1 MFIVWEKSKLFFF
14 VFQFGNEESGVDSST
29 EIKPKETDGAVPTEP
44 RKHKKK
50 KKKHKHK
57 DEKGKR
63 KMSTSS
69 SNYDSPLMFDA
80 NAVSSI

>member
-1 MFIVWEKSKLFFF
+1 MTEVAYLS
-14 VFQFGNEESGVDSST
+14 FQFGNEESGVDSGAES
-29 EIKPKETDGAVPTEP
+29 KPKKADSALPSEL

-69 SNYDSPLMFDA
+69 SNYDSPLMFDP
-80 NAVSSI
+80 NTVSSNI